1 MQRRTIPGKRSLKKK
16 KPIRFQKFIN
26 LTFLVTTIVV
36 FIFMLSALVDNIS
49 VYQKIIKNKGELGE
63 DTKMAL
69 RLQKELEYTKTTDF
83 IEHYARENL
92 DMLKSG
98 EFIIILKGN

>member
-1 MQRRTIPGKRSLKKK
+1 MQRRAIPSKRSFKKK
-16 KPIRFQKFIN
+16 KPIRLQKFIN

-36 FIFMLSALVDNIS
+36 FIFMMSALYDNLS
-49 VYQKIIKNKGELGE
+49 VLKKIREDQKTVKTV
-63 DTKMAL
+63 TKMAVD
-69 RLQKELEYTKTTDF
+69 LQIDLEYTKTTDF